1 MEVLFSYSHADEEL
15 RNKLEVHLAMLKREG
30 LITAWHD
37 RRITAGRE
45 LDPAINEHV
54 ETAGIILLLASPD
67 FLASDYCV
75 EIEMKRALQRHA
87 AGEAR
92 VIPVILRPCD
102 WLNSPLK
109 VLRATPHDGK
119 PVVKY
124 ANIDE
129 AFLEV
134 AQDIR
139 GAIVELQGVSPT
151 VAEVSPAPSMS
162 VRPAPVQAEKRS
174 SNLRIKRTFS
184 DHERD
189 QFLEQSFE
197 YIANY
202 YENSLAELK
211 ARNPQ
216 IDVRFRRIDAN
227 HFTAA
232 VYQNGRKKSGCRL
245 WLGGDFG
252 GHGIFYSSSDEGR
265 DNSWNEQMSVA
276 DDGYNLVLSPIGM
289 LSLARARENETGL
302 TQEGAAEYF
311 WSQLVDRLQ
320 R

>member
-45 LDPAINEHV
+45 LDPAINEHT
-54 ETAGIILLLASPD
+54 ETAGIILLLVSPD
-67 FLASDYCV
+67 FLASEYCY
-75 EIEMKRALQRHA
+75 EIEMKRALERHA

-102 WLNSPLK
+102 WLNSSLK
-109 VLRATPHDGK
+109 VLVATPHDGK
-119 PVVKY
+119 AVVKHT
-124 ANIDE
+124 NIDE

-134 AQDIR
+134 TQDIR
-139 GAIVELQGVSPT
+139 AAIAELRSVSP
-151 VAEVSPAPSMS
+151 AAAAVSPAPSIPVS
-162 VRPAPVQAEKRS
+162 PAPARAEKRS

-189 QFLEQSFE
+189 QFLEESFE

-202 YENSLAELK
+202 YENSLAELR

-216 IDVRFRRIDAN
+216 IETRFRRVDAN

-232 VYQNGRKKSGCRL
+232 VYQNGRKESGCRL

-252 GHGIFYSSSDEGR
+252 GHGIYYSSSDEGR
-265 DNSWNEQMSVA
+265 DNSWNGQMSVA
-276 DDGYNLVLSPIGM
+276 DDGYNLALSPLGT
-289 LSLARARENETGL
+289 LFARARENETGL

-311 WSQLVDRLQ
+311 WSQLVDSLQ